1 VVLASH
7 QQQLQGLGV
16 GWFRLGV
23 CEGRTRHG
31 VRGERSRQGRDG
43 EQIES
48 GRLRRPA
55 ALTGTRLGFM
65 TPYGF

>member
-23 CEGRTRHG
+23 CEGRSRHG
-31 VRGERSRQGRDG
+31 VRGERSR
-43 EQIES
+43 
-48 GRLRRPA
+48 
-55 ALTGTRLGFM
+55 
-65 TPYGF
+65 